1 MPRVIVPAALA
12 FRVPFPITLA
22 IIGDHMRRILLPIFL
37 FAGLVIFVAGVWAED
52 TPPNPAYQPI
62 VINPPDDWIG
72 VEIKVTDLVP
82 VPRMPEAGPAADQC
96 SQATPLQL
104 SFSRTADGGG
114 TVTNLFTQEATDPAL
129 SCMFGVPSNI
139 QGYRTAW
146 YQLAAGDSS
155 IVTITTEG
163 TEYDTVVGVFTGN
176 CDALQSL
183 ACSDDFRSFQSSVT
197 FSVLRKQTYYIMVAD
212 YHSGAGAAT
221 RLQLS
226 AVMRE
231 GGARWS
237 QQTNLPFGGVSRH
250 ALVSDGADMY
260 VIGGQTNI
268 RNVAELTNK
277 LLRYNVVSNQWAEL
291 ADMPGTGL
299 SNTTAVRLGKKIYLP
314 GGFNGDTSNY
324 SNKHLVYDIATDFWQ
339 EVAPVPAALLPSG
352 KMFAWSA
359 GVAGPGETSY
369 YLSGGTTSY
378 HLDLSA
384 DEVVINNTYRYTPAT
399 NQWEAFQPMT
409 TARYAHTSA
418 WVSLANRGL
427 CVAGGLTAGEDADGD
442 PIIVLLSDGECYN
455 PAAGGG
461 WRPTG
466 RMNFPRYNAGSA
478 IGPDGRWYVFG
489 GVDEA
494 GGVPETEVY
503 DPVTNSWQVL
513 GGEFS
518 LGGLPQNPAREWPR
532 GAFWGENLFVFGGN
546 TPSKELRV
554 ISSVDVMTAVSQP
567 PRAANTLWLPITMAG
582 GLPNLLETALPLGMN
597 SETSGNFSVSTQFFN
612 PYYFDWPLFGRA
624 KVLLSNIPANSN
636 FNISVYDA
644 QKVLRGRGNTTLYG
658 GQKEVSVTLAPGR
671 YYVVV
676 ERIFPKDL
684 ADPAGVY
691 RLLLT
696 GG

>member
-1 MPRVIVPAALA
+1 
-12 FRVPFPITLA
+12 
-22 IIGDHMRRILLPIFL
+22 MRRFLLPTLL
-37 FAGLVIFVAGVWAED
+37 FVGLVIFVAGVLAED
-52 TPPNPAYQPI
+52 TPPEPANQPI

-82 VPRMPEAGPAADQC
+82 VPRMPDAGPAADQC

-129 SCMFGVPSNI
+129 SCMFGIPSNP

-146 YQLAAGDSS
+146 YQLTAGDTSV
-155 IVTITTEG
+155 VTITTEG
-163 TEYDTVVGVFTGN
+163 TEYDTVVGVFTGR
-176 CDALQSL
+176 CDSLQSL

-197 FSVLRKQTYYIMVAD
+197 FSVLRKQTYYIVVAD

-221 RLQLS
+221 ILQLS

-231 GGARWS
+231 GGLRWS
-237 QQTNLPFGGVSRH
+237 QQTSLPFGGVSRH
-250 ALVSDGADMY
+250 AFVSDGADMY

-268 RNVAELTNK
+268 RGVAELTNK
-277 LLRYNVVSNQWAEL
+277 LLRYNVGLDQWTEL
-291 ADMPGTGL
+291 ADIPGDGL
-299 SNTTAVRLGKKIYLP
+299 SNTTAVRLGKKIFLP

-324 SNKHLVYDIATDFWQ
+324 SNKHWVYDIATDFWQ
-339 EVAPVPAALLPSG
+339 EAAPVPAALLPSA

-359 GVAGPGETSY
+359 GAAGPGETSY
-369 YLSGGTTSY
+369 YLSGGITSY
-378 HLDLSA
+378 PALDVDA
-384 DEVVINNTYRYTPAT
+384 VVLNNTYRYTPAT

-409 TARYAHTSA
+409 AARYAHTSA
-418 WVSLANRGL
+418 WISLANRGL
-427 CVAGGLTAGEDADGD
+427 CVAGGLTSGEDDEGD
-442 PIIVLLSDGECYN
+442 PIIVLLASGECYN

-461 WRPTG
+461 WRQTG
-466 RMNFPRYNAGSA
+466 EMNFPRYNAGSA
-478 IGPDGRWYVFG
+478 VGPDGRWYVFG
-489 GVDEA
+489 GLDEA

-518 LGGLPQNPAREWPR
+518 LGGLPQNPARDWPR
-532 GAFWGENLFVFGGN
+532 GAFSGGNLFVFGGN
-546 TPSKELRV
+546 TPPSEQRV
-554 ISSVDVMTAVSQP
+554 ISSVDMLSVSPQY
-567 PRAANTLWLPITMAG
+567 PRAANTLLIPMATAG
-582 GLPNLLETALPLGMN
+582 GLPNLLEMALPLGFN

-612 PYYFDWPLFGRA
+612 PYYFDWPSFGRA

-636 FNISVYDA
+636 FNISVYDS